1 MAQVV
6 DISVENFES
15 EVMAASETKAVVLSF
30 SSAQM
35 PECAEYDALLSKL
48 SSELDFTLGKVS
60 LDKPEN
66 EAFIRSFQI
75 RSLPDVRVLLKGE
88 MADVIQGKLP
98 EAELKKRLEKFFV
111 SDEDR
116 AKRTLEDAIAN
127 GHFSEA
133 KVALEAALKQKP
145 DDDHSKLLLAKCEL
159 NLGDSDRAK
168 ALLLQIPELSSEY
181 TQAKSLLELMEFFVE
196 ASKTDAVSP
205 EDKAF
210 HEACVTAS
218 AKEYGKALEEFFNLA
233 MSAPTYKDGAA
244 RKAMVTLFGV
254 LGAKDP
260 LTWEFRSKLNTA
272 LFI

>member
-66 EAFIRSFQI
+66 EAFIQSFQI

-111 SDEDR
+111 SEEER
-116 AKRTLEDAIAN
+116 AKRGLEDAIAN
-127 GHFSEA
+127 GHFGEA
-133 KVALEAALKQKP
+133 KAALEAVLKQKP

-168 ALLLQIPELSSEY
+168 ALLLQIPELSSEHA
-181 TQAKSLLELMEFFVE
+181 QAKSLLELMEFFVE

-205 EDKAF
+205 EDMAF
-210 HEACVTAS
+210 HEACIAAS
-218 AKEYGKALEEFFNLA
+218 EKEYGKALQEFFNLA
-233 MSAPTYKDGAA
+233 MSAPAYKDGAA
-244 RKAMVTLFGV
+244 RKAMITLFGV

-260 LTWEFRSKLNTA
+260 LTWEFRSKLNSA